1 MFWYYEMVQL
11 HVLLVAASG
20 LLFFSRG
27 VATLAGAAWGMDDRA
42 RTLGG
47 GLDFMLTFV
56 GLCLW
61 GLLGLNPLDYRWLL
75 SKFVLLLAYIGF
87 ANLTLRIGQ
96 SFEARLLGFV
106 LALAAFGAMVQV
118 SRLKDALGGLG

>member
-1 MFWYYEMVQL
+1 
-11 HVLLVAASG
+11 
-20 LLFFSRG
+20 
-27 VATLAGAAWGMDDRA
+27 
-42 RTLGG
+42 
-47 GLDFMLTFV
+47 MLTFV

-61 GLLGLNPLDYRWLL
+61 GLLGLNPLDYPWLL

-118 SRLKDALGGLG
+118 SRLKDALGGLV

>member
-20 LLFFSRG
+20 LLFGLRG
-27 VATLAGAAWGMDDRA
+27 LAMLLGSAWAMDDRV

-47 GLDFMLTFV
+47 GLDFMLSFV

-61 GLLGLNPLDYRWLL
+61 GLLGLNPLVYPWLI
-75 SKFVLLLAYIGF
+75 SKFLLLAAYIGL
-87 ANLTLRIGQ
+87 ANLTLRYGQ
-96 SFEARLLGFV
+96 STELRLLGYV
-106 LALAAFGAMVQV
+106 LGLAAFGLMVQV
-118 SRLKDALGGLG
+118 SRTKDAFAGF